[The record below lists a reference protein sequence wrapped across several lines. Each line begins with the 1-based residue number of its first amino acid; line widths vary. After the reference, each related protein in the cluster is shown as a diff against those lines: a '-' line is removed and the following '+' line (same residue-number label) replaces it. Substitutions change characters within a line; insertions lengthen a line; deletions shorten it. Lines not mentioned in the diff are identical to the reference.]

1 MPTREELFE
10 AHRPT
15 FSDRQSTRFFDAH
28 GGEIVSVEARR
39 GVPDYVVVAFAT
51 QTEHLGPISL
61 NPVVVARLRHLL
73 DQLASS
79 QSPAK
84 S

>member
-10 AHRPT
+10 AHLPT
-15 FSDRQSTRFFDAH
+15 FSDRQATRAFELH
-28 GGEIVSVEARR
+28 GGEVVSVEARH
-39 GVPDYVVVAFAT
+39 GAPDYVVVAFAT
-51 QTEHLGPISL
+51 QTKKLAPLAL
-61 NPVVVARLRHLL
+61 NPVVVARLRRLL
-73 DQLASS
+73 DRLASS